1 MKKSN
6 AKRVWILVN
15 PKSGLRWS
23 FDKMRKAVDRVWES
37 AGHEVCYQFCQSV
50 DDGIAKAR
58 QAVERRVDIMLVAGG
73 DGTVNTIA
81 RTLIG
86 TDVTL
91 GIVPVGSGNGFARH
105 FEIPLVPEE
114 AVAVLAT
121 ATVKAIDV
129 GVVAGRPFM
138 VTCSMAW
145 EAAMAK
151 NFARSPI
158 RGVLPYVFAGV
169 QEFFE
174 YTPQNFSVTLDG
186 GRELHFRKPMLFT
199 IANLSQWGGGAK
211 IAPAARADDGH
222 LELVV
227 ALRQDIATLIA
238 NVARLFDGSLAK
250 LPQVKTYRFRTLVG
264 RREQAGPIQV
274 DGEPLEAPPR
284 IEVSVHSSKLKVLV
298 P

>member
-250 LPQVKTYRFRTLVG
+250 LPQVKTYRFRTLVVS
-264 RREQAGPIQV
+264 REQAGPIQV